1 MRSDTIAL
9 LAAAAAVASASSSS
23 GCGKSAPYKL
33 SKLTQDTLTSDGD
46 KRTFVVNLP
55 TSYDKNTAA
64 PLILSFHGNGRD
76 ALNQASTD
84 FLYNATWNANS
95 IVVYP
100 EAENGVCPNTRSL
113 VIIIIMYFD
122 VLTFGRSGKTLL
134 TPTQKWM
141 IYSSHLIFS
150 LISLQHYVLNQT
162 KSTAPES
169 PLVAACATCLLA
181 TRLFP
186 LPLRLSLQCP
196 VLSTRHLQTNL
207 SALTAILH
215 MSCPLSNSTV

>member
-9 LAAAAAVASASSSS
+9 FAAAAAVASASSSS

-33 SKLTQDTLTSDGD
+33 GKLTQDTLTSDSD

-55 TSYDKNTAA
+55 DSYDKNTAA

-100 EAENGVCPNTRSL
+100 EAENGVCSN
-113 VIIIIMYFD
+113 
-122 VLTFGRSGKTLL
+122 
-134 TPTQKWM
+134 
-141 IYSSHLIFS
+141 
-150 LISLQHYVLNQT
+150 
-162 KSTAPES
+162 
-169 PLVAACATCLLA
+169 
-181 TRLFP
+181 
-186 LPLRLSLQCP
+186 
-196 VLSTRHLQTNL
+196 TRHLVVVML
-207 SALTAILH
+207 IYS
-215 MSCPLSNSTV
+215 MY